1 MVISLMKKKE
11 TVFTVEE
18 QYKIADLIK
27 RKEVLEKIVIN
38 NLKKTNEN
46 RINLRS

>member
-18 QYKIADLIK
+18 QYKITDLVK

-46 RINLRS
+46 RIKF